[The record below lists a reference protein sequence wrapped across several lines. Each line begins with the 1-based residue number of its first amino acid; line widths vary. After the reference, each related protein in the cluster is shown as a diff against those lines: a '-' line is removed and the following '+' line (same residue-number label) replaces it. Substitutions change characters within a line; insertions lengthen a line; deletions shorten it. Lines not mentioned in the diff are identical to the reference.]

1 MSKVLEVLWKVVIP
15 RSPVFT
21 TAEAAR
27 ASRIS
32 VDQASRDLGKLAA
45 HKLIVR
51 VVPGV
56 WAATADPRYSPYAVV
71 PALLRLTAPGARG
84 YVSLLSALSLHG
96 MIQQV
101 PQAIHV
107 VVSRRTR
114 PVRRTPVATYRFY
127 LMSLRLVDGYL
138 PYETGTFEIA
148 TPEKAVFDVL
158 YLSARRGT
166 RFLHLPELALPSGF
180 SVRRLLGWIEKI
192 PYPPLRLAV
201 SHRWR
206 NLRERLERER
216 AADAVR

>member
-1 MSKVLEVLWKVVIP
+1 MSKVLEALWKVVIP

-21 TAEAAR
+21 TAEAAK

-32 VDQASRDLGKLAA
+32 VDQASRDLGKLAGR
-45 HKLIVR
+45 KLIVR

-56 WAATADPRYSPYAVV
+56 WAATADPRYAAYAVV

-101 PQAIHV
+101 PASIHV
-107 VVSRRTR
+107 VVSRRLR
-114 PVRRTPVATYRFY
+114 PVRRTPVGTYRFY
-127 LMSLRLVDGYL
+127 VMSPHLVDGYG

-148 TPEKAVFDVL
+148 TPEKAVFDIL
-158 YLSARRGT
+158 YLSARRGA
-166 RFLHLPELALPSGF
+166 RFLHLPEVALPSTF
-180 SVRRLLGWIEKI
+180 SVRKLVAWIERI

-201 SHRWR
+201 LHRWR
-206 NLRERLERER
+206 RLREVMERER
-216 AADAVR
+216 RETA

>member
-1 MSKVLEVLWKVVIP
+1 MPKVLEALWKVVVP

-27 ASRIS
+27 ASRVS
-32 VDQASRDLGKLAA
+32 VDQASRDLGKLADR
-45 HKLIVR
+45 KLIVR

-56 WAATADPRYSPYAVV
+56 WAATMDPRYAPYAVV
-71 PALLRLTAPGARG
+71 PALIQVTAPGARG

-101 PQAIHV
+101 PGSVHV
-107 VVSRRTR
+107 VVSRRVR
-114 PVRRTPVATYRFY
+114 PVRRTPVGTYRFY
-127 LMSLRLVDGYL
+127 TMSPRLVGGYV

-148 TPEKAVFDVL
+148 TQEKTLFDIL

-166 RFLHLPELALPSGF
+166 RFLHLPELVLPSAF
-180 SVRRLLGWIEKI
+180 SVSKLLAWIEKV

-201 SHRWR
+201 LHRWR
-206 NLRERLERER
+206 SLRAVVERER
-216 AADAVR
+216 RETA

>member
-1 MSKVLEVLWKVVIP
+1 MSKVLEALWKIVVP

-32 VDQASRDLGKLAA
+32 VDQASRDLGKLATR
-45 HKLIVR
+45 KLIVR

-56 WAATADPRYSPYAVV
+56 WDATTDSRYSPYAVV

-101 PQAIHV
+101 PKAIHV
-107 VVSRRTR
+107 IVSRRTR

-127 LMSLRLVDGYL
+127 VMSLPLVDGYVS
-138 PYETGTFEIA
+138 YETRTFEIA

-158 YLSARRGT
+158 YLSARKGT
-166 RFLHLPELALPSGF
+166 RFLHLPELDLPNGF
-180 SVRRLLGWIEKI
+180 SVRKLSAWIEKI

-206 NLRERLERER
+206 NLRETLASDRL
-216 AADAVR
+216 AHAVR

>member
-1 MSKVLEVLWKVVIP
+1 MPKVLEALWKVVVP

-21 TAEAAR
+21 TAEAAK

-32 VDQASRDLGKLAA
+32 VDQASRDLGKLA
-45 HKLIVR
+45 KRQLIVR

-56 WAATADPRYSPYAVV
+56 WAATTDPRYAPYAVV
-71 PALLRLTAPGARG
+71 PALIRLTAPGARG

-101 PQAIHV
+101 PGSIHV
-107 VVSRRTR
+107 VVSRRVR
-114 PVRRTPVATYRFY
+114 PVRRTPVGTYRFY
-127 LMSLRLVDGYL
+127 MMSPQLVDGYL

-148 TPEKAVFDVL
+148 TQEKALFDTL

-166 RFLHLPELALPSGF
+166 RFLHLPELALPSAF
-180 SVRRLLGWIEKI
+180 SVSKLVAWIEKI

-201 SHRWR
+201 RHRWYS
-206 NLRERLERER
+206 LREVVERER
-216 AADAVR
+216 RQTA

>member
-1 MSKVLEVLWKVVIP
+1 MSKVLEALWKVVIP

-21 TAEAAR
+21 TAEAAK
-27 ASRIS
+27 ASRVS

-45 HKLIVR
+45 RKLIIR

-56 WAATADPRYSPYAVV
+56 WAATTDPRYAPYAVV

-101 PQAIHV
+101 PGSIHV
-107 VVSRRTR
+107 VVSRRIR
-114 PVRRTPVATYRFY
+114 PVRRTPVGIYRFY
-127 LMSLRLVDGYL
+127 TMSPRLVDGYM

-148 TPEKAVFDVL
+148 TPEKAVFDIL

-166 RFLHLPELALPSGF
+166 RFLHLPELALPSAF
-180 SVRRLLGWIEKI
+180 SVSKLGGWIETI
-192 PYPPLRLAV
+192 PYPPLRLGV
-201 SHRWR
+201 LRRWHS
-206 NLRERLERER
+206 LREVVERER
-216 AADAVR
+216 RETA

>member
-1 MSKVLEVLWKVVIP
+1 MSKVLEALWKVVIP

-21 TAEAAR
+21 TAEAAK

-45 HKLIVR
+45 RNLIVR

-56 WAATADPRYSPYAVV
+56 WAVTTDARYAPYAVV
-71 PALLRLTAPGARG
+71 PALIRLTAPGARG

-101 PQAIHV
+101 PGSIHV
-107 VVSRRTR
+107 VVSRRIR
-114 PVRRTPVATYRFY
+114 PVRRTPIGTYRFY
-127 LMSLRLVDGYL
+127 TMTPRLVDGYL
-138 PYETGTFEIA
+138 PYETGTFDIA
-148 TPEKAVFDVL
+148 TPEKALFDIL

-166 RFLHLPELALPSGF
+166 RFLHLPELALPNGF
-180 SVRRLLGWIEKI
+180 SVSKLAGWIEKV

-201 SHRWR
+201 LHRWR
-206 NLRERLERER
+206 RVREVVERER
-216 AADAVR
+216 RETA

>member
-1 MSKVLEVLWKVVIP
+1 MSKVLEALWKVVIP

-21 TAEAAR
+21 TAEAAKT
-27 ASRIS
+27 SRMS

-45 HKLIVR
+45 RKLIIR

-56 WAATADPRYSPYAVV
+56 WAVTTDPRYAPYAVV

-101 PQAIHV
+101 PGSIHV
-107 VVSRRTR
+107 VVSRRIR
-114 PVRRTPVATYRFY
+114 PVRRTPVGTYRFY
-127 LMSLRLVDGYL
+127 TMSPGLVDGYM

-148 TPEKAVFDVL
+148 TPEKAVFDIL

-166 RFLHLPELALPSGF
+166 RFLHLPELALPSAF
-180 SVRRLLGWIEKI
+180 SVSKLAGWIEKI

-201 SHRWR
+201 LRRWR
-206 NLRERLERER
+206 RLREVVERER
-216 AADAVR
+216 RETA

>member
-1 MSKVLEVLWKVVIP
+1 MSKVLEALWKVVIP

-21 TAEAAR
+21 TAEAAK
-27 ASRIS
+27 ASRVS

-45 HKLIVR
+45 RKLIIR

-56 WAATADPRYSPYAVV
+56 WAATTDPRYAPYAVV

-84 YVSLLSALSLHG
+84 YVSLLSALGLHG

-101 PQAIHV
+101 PGSIHV
-107 VVSRRTR
+107 VVSRRIR
-114 PVRRTPVATYRFY
+114 PVRRTPVGTYRFY
-127 LMSLRLVDGYL
+127 TMSPGLVDGYM

-148 TPEKAVFDVL
+148 TPEKAVFDIL

-166 RFLHLPELALPSGF
+166 RFLHLPELALPSAF
-180 SVRRLLGWIEKI
+180 SVSKLAGWIEKI

-201 SHRWR
+201 LHRWR
-206 NLRERLERER
+206 RLREVVERER
-216 AADAVR
+216 RETA